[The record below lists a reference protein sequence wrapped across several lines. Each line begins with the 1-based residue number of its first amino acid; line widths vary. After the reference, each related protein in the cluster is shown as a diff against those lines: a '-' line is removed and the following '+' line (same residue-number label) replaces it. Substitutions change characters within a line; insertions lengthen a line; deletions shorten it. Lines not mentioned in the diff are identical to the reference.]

1 MTNDDGA
8 DWRPLKRLVAGGAAL
23 LVAGFLFLSTATGRT
38 DDVLLGRVGL
48 VGIGAGLGLL
58 GSGYVR
64 YRDAVAAAD
73 THPQFSASGAAAFG
87 IVLLLTGVAVVAF
100 ALFGL

>member
-1 MTNDDGA
+1 VTDDDGA
-8 DWRPLKRLVAGGAAL
+8 DRRPLKRLVAGGAVL

-48 VGIGAGLGLL
+48 IGIGAGLGLL

-64 YRDAVAAAD
+64 YRDAIAATD
-73 THPQFSASGAAAFG
+73 THPRFSASGAAAFG
-87 IVLLLTGVAVVAF
+87 LVLLLTGIAVVAF
-100 ALFGL
+100 ALFGW